1 MYFPLAEYCFFE
13 YLSALNEDY
22 LSGAKYIMTRSVPLL
37 IYRTWPEL
45 AVNQK
50 LQAQFWKLM
59 RQYSDVIEE
68 VWLCTAFGIV
78 SLEEHQKLA
87 EGLRGLPIVCDGQGL
102 LHRCRWLQ
110 QLGMAARFAMIV
122 LGAFTLLSGMTEQK
136 KKVVCVRAI
145 DTITTTSRKWSDS
158 IARQFVLKGS
168 GLTTIS
174 G

>member
-1 MYFPLAEYCFFE
+1 
-13 YLSALNEDY
+13 
-22 LSGAKYIMTRSVPLL
+22 
-37 IYRTWPEL
+37 
-45 AVNQK
+45 
-50 LQAQFWKLM
+50 M

-87 EGLRGLPIVCDGQGL
+87 EGLRGIAERLRRTGITPS
-102 LHRCRWLQ
+102 LQ
-110 QLGMAARFAMIV
+110 VASTIGHAARLAMIV
-122 LGAFTLLSGMTEQK
+122 LGAFTLLSGMTGQK